1 MNAFCPTGQYP
12 LCANQHRLTQP
23 GQAKFERTPRG
34 AKESSIRTSPI
45 LEVCSGQAPEGVAV
59 KRLFIAFS
67 GTLALL
73 LAGCAGL
80 VSGGGGNPLPPNTL
94 TVTPAS
100 ATVRGGDTQ
109 SFAAQVKGAAVAVNW
124 SVNGVAGGNAANGII
139 SAAGLYTAP
148 EFPLASNAVTISAV
162 ETSDSTK
169 MASSAVTLENP
180 IPQITTATPMSIPV
194 GAFNLTVSGAHF
206 ANGATIYFGTTVLI
220 TTRVSST
227 QLTASGT
234 ATAGQVGSISITVK
248 NPDPGAVS
256 SGGLM
261 AQVVNNS
268 AISVQVSPATATIRA
283 GSQQSFSA
291 TVTGSTNQSV
301 TWSVNGVAG
310 GSAATGMISAQGM
323 YTAPMAL
330 PNPNTIAITATSA
343 ADATK
348 QGTSAVT
355 LENPLPVLTAVTPN
369 SMGVGGFQITLT
381 GSGFVSGST
390 VSFGGQALTATFI
403 SPTQLTATGT
413 AAVGQAG
420 SVPVSVTNPNP
431 GGATSGV
438 LLVQIVNNGTV
449 VSAAAA
455 VRFLEQSSF
464 GPSAEQVNQ
473 LQQAG
478 FDSLLQS
485 QFATPASAY
494 PAPAATDMGLGKVQ
508 QQFFFNA
515 VNNPDQLRQRMA
527 FALNEIWVVGENK
540 VSDPTGYTNYI
551 QALTNDGL
559 GNYYSVMKDVTL
571 TAAMGHWLD
580 MVNNDKPGTGQ
591 HANENYARELMQL
604 FTLGLN
610 QLNPDGTPVLDS
622 TGNPI
627 PTYTQDDVM
636 ALGRALTGW
645 TYPTQPGQTLQKHNP
660 EYYGG
665 PMVPFE
671 SNHDTGAKTLL
682 VQSVAAGQSAE
693 QELDSVLTIIFN
705 HPNMPPFI
713 GKQLIEK
720 LVASNPSPAYVQRV
734 AQAFASGKFNSYGS
748 GKRGDMQATVAA
760 ILLDAEA
767 RRGDLATTTVPNDGK
782 LREPVIMMVSVA
794 RAFHAAS
801 DGSGFESRGAGMSE
815 DIFNS
820 GSVFNFFPPDNL
832 IPQTTLN
839 GPEFAIFNTNTS
851 LARVNFINSIVYG
864 SISSGTKLDFS
875 PVINAGTPDQ
885 MVAWLNNLLLHGT
898 MSDSIKQ
905 SILTAIAAITTATPP
920 SATDL
925 TNQAKTAIYL
935 VTSSS
940 QYQVQR

>member
-1 MNAFCPTGQYP
+1 MKRHC
-12 LCANQHRLTQP
+12 L
-23 GQAKFERTPRG
+23 
-34 AKESSIRTSPI
+34 
-45 LEVCSGQAPEGVAV
+45 AV
-59 KRLFIAFS
+59 
-67 GTLALL
+67 TVVLALL
-73 LAGCAGL
+73 LAGCSGL
-80 VSGGGGNPLPPNTL
+80 TNAGGGNPPPAGQL
-94 TVTPAS
+94 VVTPAN
-100 ATVRGGDTQ
+100 ATLRGGDTQ
-109 SFAAQVKGAAVAVNW
+109 PFTAQLNGTAVAVTW
-124 SVNGVAGGNAANGII
+124 SVNGVAGGNPSTGTI
-139 SAAGLYTAP
+139 SAAGAYTAP
-148 EFPLASNAVTISAV
+148 EFPPSPNAVTIGAV

-169 MASSAVTLENP
+169 KANSSITLENP
-180 IPQITTATPMSIPV
+180 IPQITTATPMTIQV
-194 GAFNLTVSGAHF
+194 GSFNLTVNGAHF
-206 ANGATIYFGTTVLI
+206 ANGAAIYFGTTALL

-227 QLTASGT
+227 QLTAAGT
-234 ATAGQVGSISITVK
+234 ATAGQVGTISITVK
-248 NPDPGAVS
+248 NPDPGTIS
-256 SGGLM
+256 SAGLN
-261 AQVVNNS
+261 AQVVNS
-268 AISVQVSPATATIRA
+268 TAISVQVSPATATIRA
-283 GSQQSFSA
+283 GSPQSFGA
-291 TVTGSTNQSV
+291 TVTGSTNQGV

-310 GSAATGMISAQGM
+310 GSAATGMITAQGM
-323 YTAPMAL
+323 YTAPATL
-330 PNPNTIAITATSA
+330 PNPNTVTITATSV

-355 LENPLPVLTAVTPN
+355 LQNPIPVLTGINPN
-369 SMGVGGFQITLT
+369 SMGVGGFLLTVT
-381 GSGFVSGST
+381 GSKFVSGAA
-390 VSFGGQALTATFI
+390 VNFGGPALKTVFV
-403 SPTQLTATGT
+403 SPTELTATGT
-413 AAVGQAG
+413 ATVGQVG
-420 SVPVSVTNPNP
+420 SVPVTVTNPNP

-438 LLVQIVNNGTV
+438 LMAQIVNSGTV
-449 VSAAAA
+449 ISSAAAA
-455 VRFLEQSSF
+455 RFLEQSSF

-473 LQQAG
+473 LQQTG
-478 FDSLLQS
+478 FDTLLQS
-485 QFATPASAY
+485 QFAAPASTY
-494 PAPAATDMGLGKVQ
+494 PVPAATDMDLSKVQ
-508 QQFFFNA
+508 QQFFSNA
-515 VNNPDQLRQRMA
+515 VNGPDQLRQRLA
-527 FALNEIWVVGENK
+527 FSLNEIWVVGENK

-610 QLNPDGTPVLDS
+610 QLNPDGTAVLDTS
-622 TGNPI
+622 GNPI

-671 SNHDTGAKTLL
+671 SNHDAGAKTLL
-682 VQSVAAGQSAE
+682 GQGVAAGQSAG

-705 HPNMPPFI
+705 HANLPPFI
-713 GKQLIEK
+713 GRQLIEK
-720 LVASNPSPAYVQRV
+720 LVTSNPSPAYVQRV

-767 RRGDLATTTVPNDGK
+767 RRGDSPTTTDPNDGK
-782 LREPVIMMVSVA
+782 LREPVIMMVSIA

-801 DGSGFESRGAGMSE
+801 DGSGFQSRGANMSE

-851 LARVNFINSIVYG
+851 LARVNFINTSVYG
-864 SISSGTKLDFS
+864 QISSNTKLDFGA
-875 PVINAGTPDQ
+875 VLNAGTPDQ
-885 MVAWLNNLLLHGT
+885 MVAWLNNLFLHGT
-898 MSDSIKQ
+898 MSDSMKQ
-905 SILTAIAAITTATPP
+905 SILTAIGAITTATPP
-920 SATDL
+920 SASDL
-925 TNQAKTAIYL
+925 TNQAKAAIYL
-935 VTSSS
+935 VASSS

>member
-1 MNAFCPTGQYP
+1 
-12 LCANQHRLTQP
+12 
-23 GQAKFERTPRG
+23 
-34 AKESSIRTSPI
+34 
-45 LEVCSGQAPEGVAV
+45 
-59 KRLFIAFS
+59 
-67 GTLALL
+67 
-73 LAGCAGL
+73 
-80 VSGGGGNPLPPNTL
+80 
-94 TVTPAS
+94 
-100 ATVRGGDTQ
+100 
-109 SFAAQVKGAAVAVNW
+109 
-124 SVNGVAGGNAANGII
+124 
-139 SAAGLYTAP
+139 
-148 EFPLASNAVTISAV
+148 
-162 ETSDSTK
+162 
-169 MASSAVTLENP
+169 
-180 IPQITTATPMSIPV
+180 MSIQV

-206 ANGATIYFGTTVLI
+206 ANGATIYFGTTALT
-220 TTRVSST
+220 TTRVSSV

-234 ATAGQVGSISITVK
+234 ATTGQVGSISITVK

-291 TVTGSTNQSV
+291 TVTGSTNQGV
-301 TWSVNGVAG
+301 TWLVNGVAG
-310 GSAATGMISAQGM
+310 GSAATGMITTQGM
-323 YTAPMAL
+323 YTAPVTL
-330 PNPNTIAITATSA
+330 PNPNTITITATSA

-348 QGTSAVT
+348 QGSSAVT
-355 LENPLPVLTAVTPN
+355 LENPLPVLTAINPN
-369 SMGVGGFQITLT
+369 SMGVGAFQITVT

-390 VSFGGQALTATFI
+390 VNFGGQALAATFV

-413 AAVGQAG
+413 AAAAQVG
-420 SVPVSVTNPNP
+420 SVPVTVTNPNP
-431 GGATSGV
+431 GGATSAA

-449 VSAAAA
+449 VSAGAAA
-455 VRFLEQSSF
+455 RFLEQSSF

-473 LQQAG
+473 LQQVG

-485 QFATPASAY
+485 QFAAPVSVY
-494 PAPAATDMGLGKVQ
+494 PAPLAADMGLGKVQ

-559 GNYYSVMKDVTL
+559 GNYYSVMKDVTV

-610 QLNPDGTPVLDS
+610 QLNPDGTPMLDS
-622 TGNPI
+622 AGNPI

-671 SNHDTGAKTLL
+671 SNHDAGAKTLL
-682 VQSVAAGQSAE
+682 GQSVAAGQSAG

-720 LVASNPSPAYVQRV
+720 LVTSNPSPAYVQRV

-767 RRGDLATTTVPNDGK
+767 RRGDLAATTNFNDGK
-782 LREPVIMMVSVA
+782 LREPVVMMVSIA
-794 RAFHAAS
+794 RAFHATS

-851 LARVNFINSIVYG
+851 LARVNFINSAVYG
-864 SISSGTKLDFS
+864 GFNTSARLDFS

-898 MSDSIKQ
+898 MSDPMKQ
-905 SILTAIAAITTATPP
+905 SALTAIGAITTATPP
-920 SATDL
+920 STTDL
-925 TNQAKTAIYL
+925 ANQAKAAIYL
-935 VTSSS
+935 VVSSS